1 MSVWIQLAFD
11 LTKSDGQGSRD
22 GYVFHLELEVD
33 IDRKYVLMESFIC
46 FLYPPWSALY
56 CWFPFQPQCEL
67 IFWIAQHADCHAS
80 TFIFIPKS

>member
-46 FLYPPWSALY
+46 FHVLHGAH
-56 CWFPFQPQCEL
+56 CIVGFPFS
-67 IFWIAQHADCHAS
+67 HNVN
-80 TFIFIPKS
+80 